1 VFCFQSVFCIF
12 LLISPYFWLKK
23 GLFSGFF
30 KKLSTICGVALFCS
44 LSRSAPAFP
53 PSRPASFRSFFYPLH
68 ISVSA
73 GWAGLLLGV
82 FLVLVWAFFGFFEW
96 VLSVFFAFCGFG
108 FGLGAVRF
116 GGAFRLLFGRSAGR

>member
-1 VFCFQSVFCIF
+1 MFCFQSVFCIF

-82 FLVLVWAFFGFFEW
+82 FFGFWFGLFLVFLSGFFGFW
-96 VLSVFFAFCGFG
+96 VGWFRVGFW
-108 FGLGAVRF
+108 GLLLAVLRV
-116 GGAFRLLFGRSAGR
+116 LFGRSAGR